1 MAIQEP
7 NFSGKVRGRPM
18 QFSVLFPYFGLEY
31 KKGLQRKLQ
40 AFDFKRIL
48 VGSASFEL
56 ATPAV

>member
-1 MAIQEP
+1 M
-7 NFSGKVRGRPM
+7 RGELRPHA
-18 QFSVLFPYFGLEY
+18 GLKC

-40 AFDFKRIL
+40 AFDNKQIL